1 MFSSSVLL
9 SDKELLKMFRAGQ
22 EEALNQIILKYQDKV
37 FSTIMFLVKDR
48 ALAEDIFQEVFIKVI
63 KTLRSH
69 KYNEEGKLSQ
79 WLMRVAYNLCI
90 DHFRKVKRAPKT
102 TASDGSEVIEYAV
115 ISDENAE
122 KAMIKSELCANIQ
135 LVIDQLSPEQKEVV
149 ILRHYA
155 DLSFKE
161 IAKMTNVSIN
171 TALGRMR
178 YALANM
184 KKYIVENNIP
194 V

>member
-1 MFSSSVLL
+1 MSTNVL
-9 SDKELLKMFRAGQ
+9 SDQELLKEFKSGN
-22 EEALNQIILKYQDKV
+22 EKALEQIIYKYKDKV
-37 FSTIMFLVKDR
+37 YSTIVFLVKDR
-48 ALAEDIFQEVFIKVI
+48 TLAEDLFQEVFIKVI
-63 KTLRSH
+63 NTLRSG

-102 TASDGSEVIEYAV
+102 TEADGSEVIDYSV
-115 ISDENAE
+115 ISDHNVE
-122 KAMIKSELCANIQ
+122 KEMIKKEQCAQVQN
-135 LVIDQLSPEQKEVV
+135 VIDQLSPEQKEVV

-161 IAKMTNVSIN
+161 IAKITNVSIN

-184 KKYIVENNIP
+184 KKYIEANNIP

>member
-1 MFSSSVLL
+1 MYESVLL
-9 SDKELLKMFRAGQ
+9 SDQELLKAFKSGNERAL
-22 EEALNQIILKYQDKV
+22 EQIIYKYKDKV

-63 KTLRSH
+63 KTLRAG

-79 WLMRVAYNLCI
+79 WLLRVAYNLCI
-90 DHFRKVKRAPKT
+90 DHFRKVKRSPKM
-102 TASDGSEVIEYAV
+102 TAADGSEVIEYSI
-115 ISDENAE
+115 ISNNNAE
-122 KAMIKSELCANIQ
+122 KAMIQSEMCANVQ
-135 LVIDQLSPEQKEVV
+135 YVIDQLSPNQKEVV
-149 ILRHYA
+149 VLRHFA

-184 KKYIVENNIP
+184 RKFIEENNVPI
-194 V
+194 

>member
-122 KAMIKSELCANIQ
+122 KAMIKS
-135 LVIDQLSPEQKEVV
+135 
-149 ILRHYA
+149 
-155 DLSFKE
+155 
-161 IAKMTNVSIN
+161 T
-171 TALGRMR
+171 
-178 YALANM
+178 LAA
-184 KKYIVENNIP
+184 
-194 V
+194 